1 MVLLKRLQKLTKAL
15 RLTSLILVY
24 FVLKTQYNNDK
35 SIRPRTLMKKLPGNS
50 ELVKKQITMLTIT
63 EIEGKIRIIS
73 DLATTAAFNAG
84 KNKIPIVSNLV
95 KKIGYDTKTSNI
107 EAKYFTTCDYKK
119 FTCEI
124 INSKIKKIVNKSDI
138 SGFTDKS

>member
-1 MVLLKRLQKLTKAL
+1 MR
-15 RLTSLILVY
+15 
-24 FVLKTQYNNDK
+24 
-35 SIRPRTLMKKLPGNS
+35 KLPGNS
-50 ELVKKQITMLTIT
+50 ELVKKQITMFAIA
-63 EIEGKIRIIS
+63 EIEGKIPIIS

-95 KKIGYDTKTSNI
+95 KKIGYHTKTSNI
-107 EAKYFTTCDYKK
+107 EAKYFTTCDYNKL
-119 FTCEI
+119 TCEI